1 MNELLLIWLHN
12 HNFLIMLSTIL
23 WQTSM
28 LFFKQPGDNHQINY
42 SNWLTHH
49 SRSGGDT
56 HETISP
62 LYDVLSLFKVE
73 KQRFMSS

>member
-1 MNELLLIWLHN
+1 MAAQSQFPHYVKHN
-12 HNFLIMLSTIL
+12 SMADL
-23 WQTSM
+23 M
-28 LFFKQPGDNHQINY
+28 LFFKQPGDNHQIDY